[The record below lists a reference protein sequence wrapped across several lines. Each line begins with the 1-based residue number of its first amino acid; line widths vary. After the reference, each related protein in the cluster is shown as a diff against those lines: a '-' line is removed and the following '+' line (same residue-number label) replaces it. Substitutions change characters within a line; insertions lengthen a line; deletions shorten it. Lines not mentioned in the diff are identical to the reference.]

1 MSEMNGYVRTCK
13 IEDKTNKL
21 MYFCIDDEKLL
32 S

>member
-1 MSEMNGYVRTCK
+1 MNGYVRTCK
-13 IEDKTNKL
+13 IEDKINKL